1 MDCLAFGTR
10 RAGRAVT
17 NYMSTLLRPVE
28 LTAAQFGLLAAI
40 SKNPERTLRDISMAL
55 LLDESTM
62 TRNLAVLERRGLV
75 LAEGGRGRGGK
86 RVSLTEEGRKLHR
99 KGARIWNAGHQALVD
114 QMAAKDVE
122 AGRRFLNALTEA
134 SEKLY
139 AQAEHGA
146 RQAAE

>member
-17 NYMSTLLRPVE
+17 NYMSVLLRPID
-28 LTAAQFGLLAAI
+28 LTAAQYGLLAAI
-40 SKNPERTLRDISMAL
+40 FKNPERSLREISVAL

-75 LAEGGRGRGGK
+75 VMEGGRGRGGK
-86 RVSLTEEGRKLHR
+86 RVSLTDDGRKLWR
-99 KGARIWNAGHQALVD
+99 KGSRIWAAGHQALVD
-114 QMAAKDVE
+114 AMAARDVE
-122 AGRRFLNALTEA
+122 AGRRFLTALTDA

-139 AQAEHGA
+139 VRAEHGA